1 MINLTLLVMEI
12 LGLEILIY
20 KISFFNVLI
29 FFIFFGVYFW
39 FVLKKKN
46 IIYYVIP
53 IIFLI
58 RSFLVLDFSEIRENR
73 VLNIQADI
81 VNSIGKI
88 EKIDNKIPLQN
99 IYINVENISDG
110 KYKIKGE
117 ILKTGYNFYEV
128 KVLDK
133 EEITPNF
140 IEKYFYEKFNSIK
153 KYLSN
158 RCGNF
163 LQGVILGERRY
174 IYREISEQFRYSGA
188 SHLLAISGLHIGIII
203 GLIIWFLNLFK
214 IKREIRDSLA
224 LVFLTVYI
232 LGISISASVIRAY
245 VMGVIYLLG
254 KIVYEQ
260 IDIKKSFTLAFLI
273 NLILYPNSLGNL
285 SFLLSYMCLFSIIY
299 IYPLCKIKN
308 IKKYENIIKYL
319 IFTGVI
325 QIFITPLSMY
335 FFGVLPLFSYF
346 TNIFLIPFGTVFIIL
361 GFISFF
367 IPELIFSVFISPILE
382 ITYLFME
389 KILYIFEKIPYL
401 NIDFERKFDLKFII
415 FIYIILF
422 VLFYKE
428 RLKRDY
434 KKLIWEN

>member
-1 MINLTLLVMEI
+1 MINLNLLAMEI

-20 KISFFNVLI
+20 NISFLSVLI
-29 FFIFFGVYFW
+29 FFILFSVYFW
-39 FVLKKKN
+39 FILKKKN

-58 RSFLVLDFSEIRENR
+58 RSFSVLDFNEIKEREI
-73 VLNIQADI
+73 LNIQIDI

-88 EKIDNKIPLQN
+88 EKINDKIPLKN
-99 IYINVENISDG
+99 IYISVENISDG

-117 ILKTGYNFYEV
+117 ILKENYNFYEV

-214 IKREIRDSLA
+214 IKREIKYSFA

-232 LGISISASVIRAY
+232 LGISISPSVIRAY
-245 VMGVIYLLG
+245 IMGVIYLLG
-254 KIVYEQ
+254 KIIYEQ
-260 IDIKKSFTLAFLI
+260 IDIKKSFALAVLI
-273 NLILYPNSLGNL
+273 NLILYPNSLGNI
-285 SFLLSYMCLFSIIY
+285 SFLLSYICLFSIIY
-299 IYPLCKIKN
+299 IYPLCNIKN

-325 QIFITPLSMY
+325 QIFITLLSMY

-346 TNIFLIPFGTVFIIL
+346 TNIFLIPFGSIFIIL

-367 IPELIFSVFISPILE
+367 ISEPIFSIFISPILE
-382 ITYLFME
+382 LNYLFME

-401 NIDFERKFDLKFII
+401 NIDFKRKFDLKFII

-422 VLFYKE
+422 VLFYKD
-428 RLKRDY
+428 RLK
-434 KKLIWEN
+434 KIIKN